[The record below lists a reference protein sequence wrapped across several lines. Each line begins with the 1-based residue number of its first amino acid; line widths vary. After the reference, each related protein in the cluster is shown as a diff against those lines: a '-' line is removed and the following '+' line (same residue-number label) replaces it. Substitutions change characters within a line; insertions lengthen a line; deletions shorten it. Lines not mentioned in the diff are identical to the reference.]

1 MDVKLTTNATLSLL
15 NMVARAD
22 SDPVV
27 DTTTVAQDAA
37 EMTPTYASDMNTLM
51 IRDEL
56 SSGAYVYGFV
66 NMSNTELT
74 QLGSFLVDIRDKE
87 LALATE
93 TVGTAA
99 HTQLVSE
106 KQTLETN
113 MSLFIADKVHMDEF
127 DMQAGIST
135 NGLDNSFFDI
145 LEINGGSGQQDELK
159 GLLSIVEVE
168 LDVIFQNAHHP
179 ATCPHCQAMEAAKHA
194 GSEVQAHNVGY
205 NTSTAGA
212 SAASAQSDSDIET
225 LRMGSK
231 WNVTGSDTLSYSF
244 LNSSAQK
251 VANYNNNP
259 GPVFTSL
266 ADVQDPNYYGS
277 DNHTGLREVMAA
289 WDKAVDFDFTEIT
302 ETVGGSDVGEIRI
315 AFTDGGSSG
324 GPGGRAA
331 FAYGP
336 GSSYVNGD
344 VWFEAD
350 DIDVSGDSSD
360 FDSTGTGDD
369 GFSYF
374 AALHEVGH
382 AIGLSHPFGGSAG
395 GATLSSDDDTIRN
408 TVMSYTQID
417 RNMVV
422 DFAPAPSTSS
432 APTYRVYSS
441 TPMIMDVKA
450 VEYLYG
456 AESVSDGDSTY
467 TFTNDSTRLQ
477 PIMMKTLIDSGGNDT
492 IDASN
497 QSRANTINLN
507 PGTFSTIGLYTEAE
521 QISYWQSARGFTSSS
536 IQTIFTFYDNQAK
549 SASNSG
555 NSVANANRKAIY
567 TGEDNLAIAHN
578 AQIENAI
585 GGSAA
590 DTITGNSLDNAI
602 EGRGGND
609 TLNGGT
615 GDDALTGGAG
625 DDTIDGGVGTDTGIL
640 TGSSDQYSIDYTNYD
655 KSTKT
660 GTIVVTD
667 SQSGRDGTDTF
678 QNVEFLKFSAGEA
691 STRGAQVRTDSVTAS
706 DMTGT
711 HQIGIEVDGGAEV
724 TVTFTGRDYSTLGL
738 SAFAADMQTAINA
751 ALAADGQS
759 STVTVTVNSP
769 LTITSDDTSSNSA
782 VTIGSLSLD
791 LQAALGTITQ
801 EGAISVGDV
810 VYYNL
815 GGGYVTT
822 YAPLVVP
829 TIQTVSGTSN
839 PGGGSSSSS
848 PSQGSSGGGSGSGG
862 APGTGSTSQPSGNG
876 LGGTGLP
883 NLNNVSVLTQED
895 TVIAIQTI
903 DRAINQISQNQARL
917 GAIQNRM
924 QHNIDNLMSQV
935 MQTESARGRIVD
947 ADFASETAKL
957 MKDQILQ
964 QAAMQAMNMALNS
977 KQGVMGLLG

>member
-212 SAASAQSDSDIET
+212 SAASAQGDSDIET

-251 VANYNNNP
+251 VSNYNNNP

>member
-87 LALATE
+87 LALAKE

-251 VANYNNNP
+251 VSNYNNNP

>member
-251 VANYNNNP
+251 VSNYNNNP

>member
-251 VANYNNNP
+251 VSNYNNNP

-609 TLNGGT
+609 ILNGGT

-640 TGSSDQYSIDYTNYD
+640 TGFSDQYSIDYTNYD

>member
-251 VANYNNNP
+251 VSNYNNNP

-549 SASNSG
+549 AASNSG

-839 PGGGSSSSS
+839 PGGASSSSS